1 MGGGGG
7 GGMGAPVKASRELAR
22 AVEDEAHRAQV
33 DAAKKRAVGQLSD
46 YDTFRN
52 MVSVAH
58 LRPLQAEGRAD
69 RAAGAAAWNFDGA
82 GRAVAEPGPGSAAAA
97 AAAAARGPT
106 GPSEPPQSRDEFLA
120 AWRRARAGGS
130 AGGAPGGQR
139 WALLRLCGAE
149 RVGALFRVEVEGKL
163 LAEVVAAA
171 AAALEGP
178 GGAGPAD
185 RRLAAELLLALA
197 GSARFGLA
205 KALAGQACAGQAAEV
220 LARVRDAAAGTGGDG
235 ELAQRAAEAFGVALP
250 APS

>member
-1 MGGGGG
+1 
-7 GGMGAPVKASRELAR
+7 MGAPVKASRELAR
-22 AVEDEAHRAQV
+22 AVEDEAHGAQV
-33 DAAKKRAVGQLSD
+33 DAVKKRAVGQLSD
-46 YDTFRN
+46 YDTLRS

-69 RAAGAAAWNFDGA
+69 RAAGAVAWNFDGA
-82 GRAVAEPGPGSAAAA
+82 GRAVAEPGSGGQP

-106 GPSEPPQSRDEFLA
+106 RPSEPPQSRDEFLA

>member
-1 MGGGGG
+1 
-7 GGMGAPVKASRELAR
+7 MGAPVKASRELAR
-22 AVEDEAHRAQV
+22 AVEDGAHRAQV
-33 DAAKKRAVGQLSD
+33 DAAKKHAVGQLSD
-46 YDTFRN
+46 YDTFLS

-58 LRPLQAEGRAD
+58 LRPLQVEGVVD

-82 GRAVAEPGPGSAAAA
+82 GRAVAEPGSGSAA

-106 GPSEPPQSRDEFLA
+106 RPSEPPQSRDEFLA

-149 RVGALFRVEVEGKL
+149 RIGALFRVKVEGKL

-171 AAALEGP
+171 AAALEGA

-185 RRLAAELLLALA
+185 RRLGAELLLALA

-205 KALAGQACAGQAAEV
+205 KALAGRACAGQAAEV
-220 LARVRDAAAGTGGDG
+220 LARVRDAAAGTWGDG
-235 ELAQRAAEAFGVALP
+235 ELAQLAAEAFGVALP
-250 APS
+250 APP